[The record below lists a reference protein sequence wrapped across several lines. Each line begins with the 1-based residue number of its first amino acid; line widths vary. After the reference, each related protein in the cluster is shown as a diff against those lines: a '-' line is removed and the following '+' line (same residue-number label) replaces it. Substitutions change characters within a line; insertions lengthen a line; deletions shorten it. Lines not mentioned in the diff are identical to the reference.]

1 MKISYFRGSEHDVL
15 SRYYQAAKKFR
26 AKNIVRIT
34 SDCPLLDPRVVDD
47 LIKKFK
53 SKKTISYAS
62 NIINASYP
70 DGQDVEVFDFKELE
84 KAHFNSKK

>member
-1 MKISYFRGSEHDVL
+1 MPKNENKLFQRSEHDVL

-47 LIKKFK
+47 LIQKFK
-53 SKKTISYAS
+53 SKKQLVMHQT
-62 NIINASYP
+62 
-70 DGQDVEVFDFKELE
+70 
-84 KAHFNSKK
+84 